1 MKTLVIIAHPNIE
14 NSRVN
19 RVWKEALLKSTE
31 ELAIHELYEVYPNWD
46 IDVAFE
52 QQQLQNYDKVII
64 QFPFYWYSYPPL
76 LKKWFDD
83 VFSYGWAYG
92 SKGDKMAGKKLALA
106 ISIGD
111 KKYNYKEDA
120 PIGYSLDT
128 LLTPF
133 LATINHIRADYRGAH
148 TIYGSSFEVTDE
160 EIVENAYVYA
170 NKFIKT
176 LN

>member
-19 RVWKEALLKSTE
+19 KVWKEALLKNT
-31 ELAIHELYEVYPNWD
+31 ADVQIHELYQAYPNWD

-83 VFSYGWAYG
+83 VFSHGWAYG
-92 SKGDKMAGKKLALA
+92 SKGDKMADKKLALA

-111 KKYNYKEDA
+111 KQCNYQENA
-120 PIGYSLDT
+120 PIGYSLET

-133 LATINHIRADYRGAH
+133 RATINHIKADYRGAH
-148 TIYGSSFEVTDE
+148 TIFGSSFEVTDE
-160 EIVENAYVYA
+160 EIAENAEVYA
-170 NKFIKT
+170 REFMNTF
-176 LN
+176 

>member
-19 RVWKEALLKSTE
+19 KVWKEALLKNT
-31 ELAIHELYEVYPNWD
+31 ADVQIHELYQAYPNWD

-83 VFSYGWAYG
+83 VFSHGWAYG
-92 SKGDKMAGKKLALA
+92 SKGDKMACKKLALA

-111 KKYNYKEDA
+111 KQYNYQENA
-120 PIGYSLDT
+120 PIGYSLET

-133 LATINHIRADYRGAH
+133 RATINHIKADYRGAH
-148 TIYGSSFEVTDE
+148 TIFGSSFEVTDE
-160 EIVENAYVYA
+160 EIAENAEVYA
-170 NKFIKT
+170 REFMNTF
-176 LN
+176 

>member
-19 RVWKEALLKSTE
+19 KVWKEALLKNT
-31 ELAIHELYEVYPNWD
+31 ADVQIHELYQAYPNWD

-83 VFSYGWAYG
+83 VFSHGWAYG
-92 SKGDKMAGKKLALA
+92 SKGDKMADKKLALA

-111 KKYNYKEDA
+111 KQYNYQENA
-120 PIGYSLDT
+120 PIGYSLET

-133 LATINHIRADYRGAH
+133 RATINHIKADYRGAH
-148 TIYGSSFEVTDE
+148 TIFGSSFEVTDE
-160 EIVENAYVYA
+160 EIAENAKVYA
-170 NKFIKT
+170 REFMNTF
-176 LN
+176 

>member
-19 RVWKEALLKSTE
+19 KVWKETLLKNT
-31 ELAIHELYEVYPNWD
+31 ADVQIHELYQAYPNWD

-83 VFSYGWAYG
+83 VFSHGWAYG
-92 SKGDKMAGKKLALA
+92 SKGDKMADKKLALA

-111 KKYNYKEDA
+111 KQYNYQENA
-120 PIGYSLDT
+120 PIGYSLET

-133 LATINHIRADYRGAH
+133 RATINHIKADYRGAH
-148 TIYGSSFEVTDE
+148 TIFGSSFEVTDE
-160 EIVENAYVYA
+160 EIVENAKVYVDDFLA
-170 NKFIKT
+170 S
-176 LN
+176 L

>member
-19 RVWKEALLKSTE
+19 KVWKEALLKNT
-31 ELAIHELYEVYPNWD
+31 ADVQIHELYQAYPNWD
-46 IDVAFE
+46 INVAFE

-83 VFSYGWAYG
+83 VFSHGWAYG
-92 SKGDKMAGKKLALA
+92 SKGDKMADKKLALA

-111 KKYNYKEDA
+111 KQYNYQENA
-120 PIGYSLDT
+120 PIGYSLET

-133 LATINHIRADYRGAH
+133 RATINHIKADYRGAH
-148 TIYGSSFEVTDE
+148 TIFGSSFEVTDE
-160 EIVENAYVYA
+160 EIAENAEVYA
-170 NKFIKT
+170 REFMNTF
-176 LN
+176 

>member
-19 RVWKEALLKSTE
+19 KVWKEALLKNT
-31 ELAIHELYEVYPNWD
+31 ADVQIHELYQAYPNWD

-83 VFSYGWAYG
+83 VFSHGWAYG
-92 SKGDKMAGKKLALA
+92 SKGDKMADKKLALA

-111 KKYNYKEDA
+111 KQYNYQENA
-120 PIGYSLDT
+120 PIGYSLET

-133 LATINHIRADYRGAH
+133 RATINHIKADYRGAH
-148 TIYGSSFEVTDE
+148 TIFGSSFEVTDE
-160 EIVENAYVYA
+160 EIAENAEVYA
-170 NKFIKT
+170 REFMNTF
-176 LN
+176 